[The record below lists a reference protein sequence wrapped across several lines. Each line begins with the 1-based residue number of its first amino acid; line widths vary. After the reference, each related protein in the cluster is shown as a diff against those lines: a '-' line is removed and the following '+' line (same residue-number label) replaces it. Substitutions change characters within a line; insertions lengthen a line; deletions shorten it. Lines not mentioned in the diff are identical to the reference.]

1 MKFGLF
7 GGATAHNNG
16 RVSDSQHYKSF
27 IDYVVEAEALGFH
40 STFLVEHHFTGIGQ
54 VSASINLLT
63 YLAAKTSR
71 MRLGTAVVVLPWHNP
86 VLLAE
91 QAATLDLLSDGRF
104 DFGIGR
110 GYRPNEFDGFQ
121 IPMGEAEERYQECV
135 DILKKA
141 MSSTERF
148 THKGKRW
155 HFEDIIVEPPVVQRP
170 HPPLWLATFS
180 ERAARE
186 AAEGGYNLLLDQRA
200 APETV
205 GARVKLYREIV
216 EGLGKTF
223 DPMSIGVTRAL
234 CFART
239 PEEREAAHRARF
251 DFASGVNNIGSNKLT
266 PQMNP
271 NRPQTLEAS
280 KKLTEVN
287 ALIGDPDEIITRLKK
302 LEAVGVEYVLM
313 MDVTWSRETLRLFA
327 KEVMPAFKSST
338 AAKAAE

>member
-27 IDYVVEAEALGFH
+27 IDYVVEAEELGFH

-63 YLAAKTSR
+63 YLAAKTTR

-121 IPMGEAEERYQECV
+121 IPMTEAEERYQECV
-135 DILKKA
+135 EILKKA
-141 MSSTERF
+141 MSSSERF
-148 THKGKRW
+148 SHKGKRW
-155 HFEDIIVEPPVVQRP
+155 HFEDIVVEPPVVQKP

-180 ERAARE
+180 ERATRE

-200 APETV
+200 DPETV
-205 GARVKLYREIV
+205 GARVRLYREIV
-216 EGLGKTF
+216 EAKGQRF
-223 DPMSIGVTRAL
+223 NPMSIGVTRAL
-234 CFART
+234 CMAPT
-239 PEEREAAHRARF
+239 PEAREAAHRARF
-251 DFASGVNNIGSNKLT
+251 DFAHGVNNIGANRMA

-271 NRPQTLEAS
+271 NRPQTLEDS
-280 KKLTEVN
+280 KRLTEIN
-287 ALIGDPDEIITRLKK
+287 ALIGPPDEVIQRLKR
-302 LEAVGVEYVLM
+302 LEAMGVEYVLV
-313 MDVTWSRETLRLFA
+313 MDVTWSRENLRLFA
-327 KEVMPAFKSST
+327 KEVMPEFKPK
-338 AAKAAE
+338 AMAAE

>member
-1 MKFGLF
+1 MRFGLF
-7 GGATAHNNG
+7 GGATAHNSG

-27 IDYVVEAEALGFH
+27 IDYVVEAEELGFY
-40 STFLVEHHFTGIGQ
+40 STFLVEHHFTGLGQ

-121 IPMGEAEERYQECV
+121 IPMEEAEERYQECV
-135 DILKKA
+135 EILKKA

-148 THKGKRW
+148 SHHGKRW
-155 HFEDIIVEPPVVQRP
+155 HYEDIIVEPPVVQRP

-180 ERAARE
+180 ERAAKE
-186 AAEGGYNLLLDQRA
+186 AADGGYNLLLDQRA
-200 APETV
+200 DPETV
-205 GARVKLYREIV
+205 GQRVATYRGIV
-216 EGLGKTF
+216 EAKGQTF

-234 CFART
+234 HVART
-239 PEEREAAHRARF
+239 AEEREAAHRSRF
-251 DFASGVNNIGSNKLT
+251 DFASGVNNIGSNKLA
-266 PQMNP
+266 PMMNP

-280 KKLTEVN
+280 KKLTETN
-287 ALIGDPDEIITRLKK
+287 ALIGPPGEIVARLKK
-302 LEAVGVEYVLM
+302 LEAAGVRYVLM
-313 MDVTWSRETLRLFA
+313 MDVTWSREALRIFA
-327 KEVMPAFKSST
+327 NEVMPEFK
-338 AAKAAE
+338 E

>member
-1 MKFGLF
+1 MRFGLF

-16 RVSDSQHYKSF
+16 RVSDSQHYKAF
-27 IDYVVEAEALGFH
+27 IDYVVEAEQLGFH

-121 IPMGEAEERYQECV
+121 IPMTEAEERYQECV
-135 DILKKA
+135 EILKKA
-141 MSSTERF
+141 MSSSERF
-148 THKGKRW
+148 SHKGKRW
-155 HFEDIIVEPPVVQRP
+155 HFEDIVVEPPVVQKP

-180 ERAARE
+180 ERATRE
-186 AAEGGYNLLLDQRA
+186 AAEDGYNLLLDQRA
-200 APETV
+200 DPDAV

-216 EGLGKTF
+216 EGKGQRF
-223 DPMSIGVTRAL
+223 DPMSIGVARAL
-234 CFART
+234 CLAPT
-239 PEEREAAHRARF
+239 PQAREAAHRARF
-251 DFASGVNNIGSNKLT
+251 DFAQGVNNIGSNRMA

-271 NRPQTLEAS
+271 NRPQTLEDS
-280 KKLTEVN
+280 KRLTEIN
-287 ALIGDPDEIITRLKK
+287 ALIGPPDEVIQRLKR
-302 LEAVGVEYVLM
+302 LEAMGVEYVLM
-313 MDVTWSRETLRLFA
+313 MDVTWSRDTLRLFA
-327 KEVMPAFKSST
+327 KEVMPEFKPK
-338 AAKAAE
+338 AMAAE

>member
-1 MKFGLF
+1 MRFGLF

-27 IDYVVEAEALGFH
+27 IDYVVEAEELGFH

-121 IPMGEAEERYQECV
+121 IPMTEAEERYQECV
-135 DILKKA
+135 EILKKA
-141 MSSTERF
+141 MSSSERF
-148 THKGKRW
+148 SHKGKRW
-155 HFEDIIVEPPVVQRP
+155 HFEDIVVEPPVVQKP

-180 ERAARE
+180 ERATRE

-200 APETV
+200 DPEAV
-205 GARVKLYREIV
+205 GARVKLYSEIV
-216 EGLGKTF
+216 ESKGKRF

-234 CFART
+234 CIAPT
-239 PEEREAAHRARF
+239 PQAREAAHRSRF
-251 DFASGVNNIGSNKLT
+251 DFAQGVNNIGSNRMA

-271 NRPQTLEAS
+271 NRPQTLEDS
-280 KKLTEVN
+280 KRLTEIN
-287 ALIGDPDEIITRLKK
+287 ALIGPPDEVIARLKR
-302 LEAVGVEYVLM
+302 LESMGVEYVLV
-313 MDVTWSRETLRLFA
+313 MDVTWSRENLRLFA
-327 KEVMPAFKSST
+327 KEVMPEFK
-338 AAKAAE
+338 